1 VLALLAAP
9 PPAVQEIGTGAEESS
24 PALLVDRVPDIRGG
38 LARDLADG
46 AASVAA
52 GPGRGGADSG
62 GGPHVPPGFRARIAV
77 EVDVRDGE
85 GSHGSAP
92 SAIMST

>member
-1 VLALLAAP
+1 LF
-9 PPAVQEIGTGAEESS
+9 
-24 PALLVDRVPDIRGG
+24 VDRVPDIWGG

-52 GPGRGGADSG
+52 GQGRSRADSG
-62 GGPHVPPGFRARIAV
+62 GGPHVGPRLRARIGA

-85 GSHGSAP
+85 GSHGNAP
-92 SAIMST
+92 HAIMST